1 LPWLTAEEID
11 LPEDYDET
19 ALNEYFDIAGFGTK
33 QFIKNLGSTLIFMA
47 IITALFLL
55 IPLYLVLTSCTGR

>member
-55 IPLYLVLTSCTGR
+55 IPLYQVLTSCTGR